1 MIVLIGVANA
11 GQMFSRIET
20 DQKLLKAVLK
30 RLMIVLRSKFFFVI
44 ALATL
49 SNLSFSQID
58 QSKGSFE
65 DKFRQLDEVFPSP
78 NLNRPP
84 TGEPGPSY
92 WQQRADYK
100 IKIKL
105 DELNRS
111 VQGSEVITYKNN
123 SPLKLNYVWLQL
135 DQNIFDKDSINN
147 LTRPWWGGNESID
160 FSTLRRQNFMDNFDG
175 GFQEL
180 SIKINGKEA
189 QVNLVG
195 THVRINLDAPLNS
208 GESIELEI
216 DWAYALVEEN
226 AVRARNGYESF
237 EDGNDIFLLAQW
249 YPRITVFSDYE
260 GWHNKEFIGN
270 GEFTLEFGDFEV
282 DITVPADHIV
292 AATGTLQNQDDV
304 LNSIQKRRMKKAEK
318 SSKPIFIVTPDEA
331 FDNELE
337 KSTEY
342 KTWSFKAENVRDF
355 AWASSR
361 KFIWDAAGYK
371 QNSEE
376 NPLVMAMSFQNSKEN
391 PLVMAMS
398 FYPNEGEPL
407 WSKYSTE
414 AVMHTMEV
422 YSKYSFDYPYPTAQS
437 VNGPVGGMEY
447 PMITFNGPR
456 TELEDDG
463 SRTYSRS
470 EKEFLIGVVIHEIG
484 HIYFPMIVNSDERQW
499 TWMDEGLNTF
509 LQYLAEQEWNI
520 NYRSDRGEPRWITD
534 YMSSSN
540 QVPIMTNSESLL
552 QFGNNSYA
560 KPATAL
566 VVLRETILGRELFDQ
581 AFREYSQRWKFKR
594 PTPYDFFR
602 TMEEASGVDLDWFW
616 RGWFYS
622 TDHVDIALD
631 NIHIASLDTLDPQ
644 IDLAKDRID
653 FQKEPEIL
661 HDNRNEAAGIVTRVK
676 SRPELLDVYDEYDEF
691 TPSDREM
698 RDYEEILD
706 DLYDRNDSD
715 PEWKKKA
722 LVEALAKEEDYY
734 IFEFTNKGGLIM
746 PIPLELTYENGE
758 KELIRIPVEIWRKN
772 PNRTLWLKRS
782 KVKITQAVIDPYW
795 EIGDTEIE
803 NNYYPTRLIPARLKP
818 RASRSNPKN
827 LMQDLLNRNK
837 KITSHN

>member
-1 MIVLIGVANA
+1 MMKI
-11 GQMFSRIET
+11 
-20 DQKLLKAVLK
+20 K
-30 RLMIVLRSKFFFVI
+30 SKFFLFFI
-44 ALATL
+44 FAGFT
-49 SNLSFSQID
+49 NLSFAAID

-78 NLNRPP
+78 NLSRPA
-84 TGEPGPSY
+84 TGEPGPMY

-100 IKIKL
+100 IQIKL
-105 DELNRS
+105 NEDTRS
-111 VQGSEVITYKNN
+111 VEGSETITYTNN
-123 SPLKLNYVWLQL
+123 SPLTLKYIWLQL
-135 DQNIFDKDSINN
+135 DQNIFAKESINN
-147 LTRPWWGGNESID
+147 LTRPWGGGDSSVD
-160 FSTLRRQNFMDNFDG
+160 FSTLRRQNFMDKFEG

-180 SIKINGKEA
+180 SIKINNKSPDT
-189 QVNLVG
+189 NLVG
-195 THVRINLDAPLNS
+195 THVRINLEQPLKP
-208 GESIELEI
+208 GESTSLDIE
-216 DWAYALVEEN
+216 WAYALVEEN
-226 AVRARNGYESF
+226 AVRARNGYETF
-237 EDGNDIFLLAQW
+237 EDGNDIFLMAQW
-249 YPRITVFSDYE
+249 YPRVTVFSDYE

-282 DITVPADHIV
+282 DISVPSDHV
-292 AATGTLQNQDDV
+292 VSATGVLLNENDV
-304 LNSIQKRRMKKAEK
+304 LSPIQKKRMKQARKSEK
-318 SSKPIFIVTPDEA
+318 PMFIITPDEA
-331 FDNELE
+331 YDNELE
-337 KSTEY
+337 KSTDY
-342 KTWSFKAENVRDF
+342 KTWSFRAENVRDF

-371 QNSEE
+371 QD
-376 NPLVMAMSFQNSKEN
+376 SKEN

-398 FYPNEGEPL
+398 FYPKEGEPL

-414 AVMHTMEV
+414 AVMHTMKV

-463 SRTYSRS
+463 TRTYSRS
-470 EKEFLIGVVIHEIG
+470 EKEFLIGVVIHEVG
-484 HIYFPMIVNSDERQW
+484 HIYYPMIVNSDERQW

-509 LQYLAEQEWNI
+509 VQYLAEQEWDI
-520 NYRSDRGEPRWITD
+520 NYRSDRGEPRWMTEF
-534 YMSSSN
+534 MSSSY

-552 QFGNNSYA
+552 QFGNNAYG

-581 AFREYSQRWKFKR
+581 AFREYSVRWKFKR

-622 TDHVDIALD
+622 TDHVDIALN
-631 NIHIASLDTLDPQ
+631 NIHLASLDTLDPQ
-644 IDLAKDRID
+644 VNLAKDRVD
-653 FQKEPEIL
+653 FENEPLIL
-661 HDNRNEAAGIVTRVK
+661 HDQRNEAAKIETRVTE
-676 SRPELLDVYDEYDEF
+676 RPELLDIYNEYDEF

-698 RDYEEILD
+698 RDSKEILE
-706 DLYDRNDSD
+706 DLYDKNDSD

-722 LVEALAKEEDYY
+722 LVEAIEKDEGYY
-734 IFEFTNKGGLIM
+734 IFEFSNKGGLVM
-746 PIPLELTYENGE
+746 PIPLEITYEDGT

-772 PNRTLWLKRS
+772 SKKTKWLKRS
-782 KVKITQAVIDPYW
+782 KLKITQAVIDPYW
-795 EIGDTEIE
+795 EIGDTQIE

-827 LMQDLLNRNK
+827 LMQDLLKRNQVLS
-837 KITSHN
+837 SHN

>member
-1 MIVLIGVANA
+1 MMKI
-11 GQMFSRIET
+11 
-20 DQKLLKAVLK
+20 K
-30 RLMIVLRSKFFFVI
+30 SKFFLFFI
-44 ALATL
+44 FAGFT
-49 SNLSFSQID
+49 NLSFAAID

-78 NLNRPP
+78 NLSRPA
-84 TGEPGPSY
+84 TGEPGPMY

-100 IKIKL
+100 IQIKL
-105 DELNRS
+105 NEDTRS
-111 VQGSEVITYKNN
+111 VKGSETITYTNN
-123 SPLKLNYVWLQL
+123 SPLTLKYIWLQL
-135 DQNIFDKDSINN
+135 DQNIFAKESINN
-147 LTRPWWGGNESID
+147 LTRPWGGGDSSVD
-160 FSTLRRQNFMDNFDG
+160 FSTLRRQNFMDKFEG

-180 SIKINGKEA
+180 SIKINNKSPDT
-189 QVNLVG
+189 NLVG
-195 THVRINLDAPLNS
+195 THVRINLEKPLKP
-208 GESIELEI
+208 GESTSLDIE
-216 DWAYALVEEN
+216 WAYALVEEN
-226 AVRARNGYESF
+226 AVRARNGYETF
-237 EDGNDIFLLAQW
+237 EDGNDIFLMAQW
-249 YPRITVFSDYE
+249 YPRVTVFSDYE

-282 DITVPADHIV
+282 AISVPSDHV
-292 AATGTLQNQDDV
+292 VSATGVLLNENDV
-304 LNSIQKRRMKKAEK
+304 LSPIQKKRMKQARKSEK
-318 SSKPIFIVTPDEA
+318 PMFIITPDEA
-331 FDNELE
+331 YDNELE
-337 KSTEY
+337 KSTDY

-371 QNSEE
+371 QD
-376 NPLVMAMSFQNSKEN
+376 SKEN

-398 FYPNEGEPL
+398 FYPKEGEPL

-414 AVMHTMEV
+414 AVMHTMKV

-463 SRTYSRS
+463 TRTYSRS
-470 EKEFLIGVVIHEIG
+470 EKEFLIGVVIHEVG
-484 HIYFPMIVNSDERQW
+484 HIYYPMIVNSDERQW

-509 LQYLAEQEWNI
+509 VQYLAEQEWDI
-520 NYRSDRGEPRWITD
+520 NYRSDRGEPRWMTEF
-534 YMSSSN
+534 MSSSY

-552 QFGNNSYA
+552 QFGNNAYG

-581 AFREYSQRWKFKR
+581 AFREYSVRWKFKR

-622 TDHVDIALD
+622 TDHVDIALN
-631 NIHIASLDTLDPQ
+631 NIHLASLDTLDPQ
-644 IDLAKDRID
+644 INLAKDRVD
-653 FQKEPEIL
+653 FENEPLIL
-661 HDNRNEAAGIVTRVK
+661 HDQRNEAAKIETRVTE
-676 SRPELLDVYDEYDEF
+676 RPELLDIYNEYDEF

-698 RDYEEILD
+698 GDSKEILE
-706 DLYDRNDSD
+706 DLYDKNDSD

-722 LVEALAKEEDYY
+722 LVEAIEKDEGYY
-734 IFEFTNKGGLIM
+734 IFEFSNKGGLVM
-746 PIPLELTYENGE
+746 PIPLEITYEDGT

-772 PNRTLWLKRS
+772 SKKTKWLKRS
-782 KVKITQAVIDPYW
+782 KLKITQAVIDPYW
-795 EIGDTEIE
+795 EIGDTQIE

-827 LMQDLLNRNK
+827 LMQDLLKRNQVLS
-837 KITSHN
+837 SHN

>member
-1 MIVLIGVANA
+1 MMKI
-11 GQMFSRIET
+11 
-20 DQKLLKAVLK
+20 
-30 RLMIVLRSKFFFVI
+30 RSKFFLFLI
-44 ALATL
+44 FAGFI
-49 SNLSFSQID
+49 NLSFAAID

-78 NLNRPP
+78 NLSRPA
-84 TGEPGPSY
+84 TGEPGPMY

-100 IKIKL
+100 IQIKL
-105 DELNRS
+105 NEDTRS
-111 VQGSEVITYKNN
+111 VEGSETITYTNN
-123 SPLKLNYVWLQL
+123 SPLTLKYIWLQL
-135 DQNIFDKDSINN
+135 DQNIFAKESINN
-147 LTRPWWGGNESID
+147 LTRPWGGGDSSVD
-160 FSTLRRQNFMDNFDG
+160 FSTLRRQNFMDKFEG

-180 SIKINGKEA
+180 SIKINNKSA
-189 QVNLVG
+189 DTNLVG
-195 THVRINLDAPLNS
+195 THVRINLDQPLKP
-208 GESIELEI
+208 GESTSLDIE
-216 DWAYALVEEN
+216 WAYALVEEN
-226 AVRARNGYESF
+226 AVRARNGYETF
-237 EDGNDIFLLAQW
+237 EDGNDIFLMAQW
-249 YPRITVFSDYE
+249 YPRVTVFSDYE

-282 DITVPADHIV
+282 DISVPSDHV
-292 AATGTLQNQDDV
+292 VSATGVLLNENDV
-304 LNSIQKRRMKKAEK
+304 LNPIQKKRMKQARKSEK
-318 SSKPIFIVTPDEA
+318 PMFIITPDEA
-331 FDNELE
+331 YDNELE
-337 KSTEY
+337 KSTDY

-371 QNSEE
+371 QD
-376 NPLVMAMSFQNSKEN
+376 SKEN

-398 FYPNEGEPL
+398 FYPKEGEPL

-414 AVMHTMEV
+414 AVMHTMKV

-463 SRTYSRS
+463 TRTYSRS
-470 EKEFLIGVVIHEIG
+470 EKEFLIGVVIHEVG
-484 HIYFPMIVNSDERQW
+484 HIYYPMIVNSDERQW

-509 LQYLAEQEWNI
+509 VQYLAEQEWDI
-520 NYRSDRGEPRWITD
+520 NYRSDRGEPRWMTEF
-534 YMSSSN
+534 MSSSY

-552 QFGNNSYA
+552 QFGNNAYG

-581 AFREYSQRWKFKR
+581 AFREYSVRWKFKR

-622 TDHVDIALD
+622 TDHVDIALN
-631 NIHIASLDTLDPQ
+631 NIHLASLDTLDPQ
-644 IDLAKDRID
+644 VNLAKDRVD
-653 FQKEPEIL
+653 FENEPLIL
-661 HDNRNEAAGIVTRVK
+661 HDQRNEAAKIETRVTE
-676 SRPELLDVYDEYDEF
+676 RPELLDIYNEYDEF

-698 RDYEEILD
+698 RDSKEVLD
-706 DLYDRNDSD
+706 DLYDKNDSD

-722 LVEALAKEEDYY
+722 LVEAIEKDEDYY
-734 IFEFTNKGGLIM
+734 IFEFSNKGGLVM
-746 PIPLELTYENGE
+746 PIPLEITYEDGA
-758 KELIRIPVEIWRKN
+758 KELIRIPVEVWRKN
-772 PNRTLWLKRS
+772 SNKTKWLKRS
-782 KVKITQAVIDPYW
+782 KLKITQAVIDPYW
-795 EIGDTEIE
+795 EIGDTQIE

-827 LMQDLLNRNK
+827 LMQDLLKRNQV
-837 KITSHN
+837 ISSHN

>member
-1 MIVLIGVANA
+1 MMKI
-11 GQMFSRIET
+11 
-20 DQKLLKAVLK
+20 K
-30 RLMIVLRSKFFFVI
+30 SKFFLFFI
-44 ALATL
+44 FAGFT
-49 SNLSFSQID
+49 NLSFAAID

-78 NLNRPP
+78 NLSRPA
-84 TGEPGPSY
+84 TGEPGPMY

-100 IKIKL
+100 IQIKL
-105 DELNRS
+105 NEDTRS
-111 VQGSEVITYKNN
+111 VEGSETITYTNN
-123 SPLKLNYVWLQL
+123 SPLTLKYIWLQL
-135 DQNIFDKDSINN
+135 DQNIFAKESINN
-147 LTRPWWGGNESID
+147 LTRPWGGGDSSVD
-160 FSTLRRQNFMDNFDG
+160 FSTLRRQNFMDKFEG

-180 SIKINGKEA
+180 SIKINNKSPDT
-189 QVNLVG
+189 NLVG
-195 THVRINLDAPLNS
+195 THVRINLEKPLKP
-208 GESIELEI
+208 GESTSLDIE
-216 DWAYALVEEN
+216 WAYALVEEN
-226 AVRARNGYESF
+226 AVRARNGYETF
-237 EDGNDIFLLAQW
+237 EDGNDIFLMAQW
-249 YPRITVFSDYE
+249 YPRVTVFSDYE

-282 DITVPADHIV
+282 DISVPSDHV
-292 AATGTLQNQDDV
+292 VSATGVLLNEKDV
-304 LNSIQKRRMKKAEK
+304 LSPIQKKRMKQARKSEK
-318 SSKPIFIVTPDEA
+318 PMFIITPDEA
-331 FDNELE
+331 YDNELE
-337 KSTEY
+337 KSTDY

-371 QNSEE
+371 QD
-376 NPLVMAMSFQNSKEN
+376 SKEN

-398 FYPNEGEPL
+398 FYPKEGEPL

-414 AVMHTMEV
+414 AVMHTMKV

-463 SRTYSRS
+463 TRTYSRS
-470 EKEFLIGVVIHEIG
+470 EKEFLIGVVIHEVG
-484 HIYFPMIVNSDERQW
+484 HIYYPMIVNSDERQW

-509 LQYLAEQEWNI
+509 VQYLAEQEWDI
-520 NYRSDRGEPRWITD
+520 NYRSDRGEPRWMTEF
-534 YMSSSN
+534 MSSSY

-552 QFGNNSYA
+552 QFGNNAYG

-581 AFREYSQRWKFKR
+581 AFREYSVRWKFKR

-622 TDHVDIALD
+622 TDHVDIALN
-631 NIHIASLDTLDPQ
+631 NIHLASLDTLDPQ
-644 IDLAKDRID
+644 INLAKDRVD
-653 FQKEPEIL
+653 FENEPLIL
-661 HDNRNEAAGIVTRVK
+661 HDQRNEAAKIETRVTE
-676 SRPELLDVYDEYDEF
+676 RPELLDIYNEYDEF

-698 RDYEEILD
+698 RDSKEILE
-706 DLYDRNDSD
+706 DLYDKNDSD

-722 LVEALAKEEDYY
+722 LVEAIEKDEGYY
-734 IFEFTNKGGLIM
+734 IFEFSNKGGLVM
-746 PIPLELTYENGE
+746 PIPLEITYEDGT

-772 PNRTLWLKRS
+772 SKKTKWLKRS
-782 KVKITQAVIDPYW
+782 KLKITQAVIDPYW
-795 EIGDTEIE
+795 EIGDTQIE

-827 LMQDLLNRNK
+827 LMQDLLKRNQVLS
-837 KITSHN
+837 SHN

>member
-1 MIVLIGVANA
+1 MK
-11 GQMFSRIET
+11 T
-20 DQKLLKAVLK
+20 K
-30 RLMIVLRSKFFFVI
+30 SKFFLFFI
-44 ALATL
+44 FAGFT
-49 SNLSFSQID
+49 NLSFAAID

-65 DKFRQLDEVFPSP
+65 DKFRQLDEVFPTP
-78 NLNRPP
+78 NLSRPS
-84 TGEPGPSY
+84 TGEPGPMY

-100 IKIKL
+100 IQIKL
-105 DELNRS
+105 NEDTRS
-111 VQGSEVITYKNN
+111 VEGSETITYTNN
-123 SPLKLNYVWLQL
+123 SPLTLKYIWLQL
-135 DQNIFDKDSINN
+135 DQNIFAKESINN
-147 LTRPWWGGNESID
+147 LTRPWGGGDSSVD
-160 FSTLRRQNFMDNFDG
+160 FSTLRRQNFMDKFEG

-180 SIKINGKEA
+180 SIKINNKSPDT
-189 QVNLVG
+189 NLVG
-195 THVRINLDAPLNS
+195 THVRINLEQPLKP
-208 GESIELEI
+208 GESTSLDIE
-216 DWAYALVEEN
+216 WAYALVEEN
-226 AVRARNGYESF
+226 AVRARNGYETF
-237 EDGNDIFLLAQW
+237 EDGNDIFLMAQW
-249 YPRITVFSDYE
+249 YPRVTVFSDYE

-282 DITVPADHIV
+282 DISVPSDHV
-292 AATGTLQNQDDV
+292 VSATGILLNENDV
-304 LNSIQKRRMKKAEK
+304 LSPVQKKRMKQARKSEK
-318 SSKPIFIVTPDEA
+318 PMFIITPDEA
-331 FDNELE
+331 YDNELE
-337 KSTEY
+337 KSTDY

-371 QNSEE
+371 QD
-376 NPLVMAMSFQNSKEN
+376 SKEN

-398 FYPNEGEPL
+398 FYPKEGEPL

-414 AVMHTMEV
+414 AVMHTMKV

-463 SRTYSRS
+463 TRTYSRG
-470 EKEFLIGVVIHEIG
+470 EKEFLIGVVIHEVG
-484 HIYFPMIVNSDERQW
+484 HIYYPMIVNSDERQW

-509 LQYLAEQEWNI
+509 VQYLAEQEWDI
-520 NYRSDRGEPRWITD
+520 NYRSDRGEPRWMTEF
-534 YMSSSN
+534 MSSSY

-552 QFGNNSYA
+552 QFGNNAYG

-581 AFREYSQRWKFKR
+581 AFREYSVRWKFKR

-622 TDHVDIALD
+622 TDHVDIALN
-631 NIHIASLDTLDPQ
+631 NIHLASLDTLDPQ
-644 IDLAKDRID
+644 VNLAKDRVD
-653 FQKEPEIL
+653 FENEPLIL
-661 HDNRNEAAGIVTRVK
+661 HDQRNEAAKIETRVTE
-676 SRPELLDVYDEYDEF
+676 RPELLDIYNEYDEF

-698 RDYEEILD
+698 RDSKEILE
-706 DLYDRNDSD
+706 DLYDKNDSD

-722 LVEALAKEEDYY
+722 LVEAIEKDEGYY
-734 IFEFTNKGGLIM
+734 IFEFSNKGGLVM
-746 PIPLELTYENGE
+746 PIPLEITYEDGT
-758 KELIRIPVEIWRKN
+758 KELIRIPVEVWRKN
-772 PNRTLWLKRS
+772 SKKTKWLKRS
-782 KVKITQAVIDPYW
+782 KLKITQAVIDPYW

-827 LMQDLLNRNK
+827 LMQDLLKRNQVLS
-837 KITSHN
+837 SHN

>member
-1 MIVLIGVANA
+1 MMKI
-11 GQMFSRIET
+11 
-20 DQKLLKAVLK
+20 K
-30 RLMIVLRSKFFFVI
+30 SKFFLFFI
-44 ALATL
+44 FAGFT
-49 SNLSFSQID
+49 NLSFAAID

-78 NLNRPP
+78 NLSRPA
-84 TGEPGPSY
+84 TGEPGPMY

-100 IKIKL
+100 IQIKL
-105 DELNRS
+105 NEDTRS
-111 VQGSEVITYKNN
+111 VKGSETITYTNN
-123 SPLKLNYVWLQL
+123 SPLTLKYIWLQL
-135 DQNIFDKDSINN
+135 DQNIFAKESINN
-147 LTRPWWGGNESID
+147 LTRPWGGGDSSVD
-160 FSTLRRQNFMDNFDG
+160 FSTLRRQNFMDKFEG

-180 SIKINGKEA
+180 SIKINNKSPDT
-189 QVNLVG
+189 NLVG
-195 THVRINLDAPLNS
+195 THVRINLEQPLKP
-208 GESIELEI
+208 GESTSLDIE
-216 DWAYALVEEN
+216 WAYALVEEN
-226 AVRARNGYESF
+226 AVRARNGYETF
-237 EDGNDIFLLAQW
+237 EDGNDIFLMAQW
-249 YPRITVFSDYE
+249 YPRVTVFSDYE

-282 DITVPADHIV
+282 DISVPSDHV
-292 AATGTLQNQDDV
+292 VSATGVLLNENDV
-304 LNSIQKRRMKKAEK
+304 LSPIQKKRMKQARKSEK
-318 SSKPIFIVTPDEA
+318 PMFIITPDEA
-331 FDNELE
+331 YDNELE
-337 KSTEY
+337 KSTDY

-371 QNSEE
+371 QD
-376 NPLVMAMSFQNSKEN
+376 SKEN

-398 FYPNEGEPL
+398 FYPKEGEPL

-414 AVMHTMEV
+414 AVMHTMKV

-463 SRTYSRS
+463 TRTYSRS
-470 EKEFLIGVVIHEIG
+470 EKEFLIGVVIHEVG
-484 HIYFPMIVNSDERQW
+484 HIYYPMIVNSDERQW

-509 LQYLAEQEWNI
+509 VQYLAEQEWDI
-520 NYRSDRGEPRWITD
+520 NYRSDRGEPRWMTEF
-534 YMSSSN
+534 MSSSY

-552 QFGNNSYA
+552 QFGNNAYG

-581 AFREYSQRWKFKR
+581 AFREYSVRWKFKR

-622 TDHVDIALD
+622 TDHVDIALN
-631 NIHIASLDTLDPQ
+631 NIHLASLDTLDPQ
-644 IDLAKDRID
+644 VNLAKDRVD
-653 FQKEPEIL
+653 FENEPLIL
-661 HDNRNEAAGIVTRVK
+661 HDQRNEAAKIETRVTE
-676 SRPELLDVYDEYDEF
+676 RPELLDIYNEYDEF

-698 RDYEEILD
+698 GDSKEILE
-706 DLYDRNDSD
+706 DLYDKNDSD

-722 LVEALAKEEDYY
+722 LVEAIEKDEGYY
-734 IFEFTNKGGLIM
+734 IFEFSNKGGLVM
-746 PIPLELTYENGE
+746 PIPLEITYEDGT

-772 PNRTLWLKRS
+772 SKKTKWLKRS
-782 KVKITQAVIDPYW
+782 KLKITQAVIDPYW
-795 EIGDTEIE
+795 EIGDTQIE

-827 LMQDLLNRNK
+827 LMQDLLKRNQVLS
-837 KITSHN
+837 SHN

>member
-1 MIVLIGVANA
+1 M
-11 GQMFSRIET
+11 MKT
-20 DQKLLKAVLK
+20 K
-30 RLMIVLRSKFFFVI
+30 SKFFLFFI
-44 ALATL
+44 FAGFT
-49 SNLSFSQID
+49 NLSFAAID

-78 NLNRPP
+78 NLSRPS
-84 TGEPGPSY
+84 TGEPGPMY

-100 IKIKL
+100 IQIKL
-105 DELNRS
+105 NEDTRS
-111 VQGSEVITYKNN
+111 VEGSETITYTNN
-123 SPLKLNYVWLQL
+123 SPLTLKYIWLQL
-135 DQNIFDKDSINN
+135 DQNIFAKESINN
-147 LTRPWWGGNESID
+147 LTRPWGGGDSSVD
-160 FSTLRRQNFMDNFDG
+160 FSTLRRQNFMDKFEG

-180 SIKINGKEA
+180 SIKINNKSPDT
-189 QVNLVG
+189 NLVG
-195 THVRINLDAPLNS
+195 THVRINLEQPLKP
-208 GESIELEI
+208 GESTSLDIE
-216 DWAYALVEEN
+216 WAYALVEEN
-226 AVRARNGYESF
+226 AVRARNGYETF
-237 EDGNDIFLLAQW
+237 EDGNDIFLMAQW
-249 YPRITVFSDYE
+249 YPRVTVFSDYE

-282 DITVPADHIV
+282 DISVPSDHV
-292 AATGTLQNQDDV
+292 VSATGVLLNENDV
-304 LNSIQKRRMKKAEK
+304 LSPVQKKRMKQARKSEK
-318 SSKPIFIVTPDEA
+318 PMFIITPDEA
-331 FDNELE
+331 YDNELE
-337 KSTEY
+337 KSTDY

-371 QNSEE
+371 QD
-376 NPLVMAMSFQNSKEN
+376 SKEN

-398 FYPNEGEPL
+398 FYPKEGEPL

-414 AVMHTMEV
+414 AVMHTMKV

-463 SRTYSRS
+463 TRTYSRS
-470 EKEFLIGVVIHEIG
+470 EKEFLIGVVIHEVG
-484 HIYFPMIVNSDERQW
+484 HIYYPMIVNSDERQW

-509 LQYLAEQEWNI
+509 VQYLAEQEWDI
-520 NYRSDRGEPRWITD
+520 NYRSDRGEPRWMTEF
-534 YMSSSN
+534 MSSSY

-552 QFGNNSYA
+552 QFGNNAYG

-581 AFREYSQRWKFKR
+581 AFREYSVRWKFKR

-622 TDHVDIALD
+622 TDHVDIALN
-631 NIHIASLDTLDPQ
+631 NIHLASLDTLDPQ
-644 IDLAKDRID
+644 INLAKDRVD
-653 FQKEPEIL
+653 FENEPLIL
-661 HDNRNEAAGIVTRVK
+661 HDQRNEAAKIETRVTE
-676 SRPELLDVYDEYDEF
+676 RPELLDIYNEYDEF

-698 RDYEEILD
+698 RDSKEILE
-706 DLYDRNDSD
+706 DLYDKNDSD

-722 LVEALAKEEDYY
+722 LVDAIEKDEGYY
-734 IFEFTNKGGLIM
+734 IFEFSNKGGLVM
-746 PIPLELTYENGE
+746 PIPLEITYEDGT

-772 PNRTLWLKRS
+772 SKKTKWLKRS
-782 KVKITQAVIDPYW
+782 KLKITQAVIDPYW
-795 EIGDTEIE
+795 EIGDTQIE

-827 LMQDLLNRNK
+827 LMQDLLKRNQVLS
-837 KITSHN
+837 SHN

>member
-1 MIVLIGVANA
+1 MMKI
-11 GQMFSRIET
+11 
-20 DQKLLKAVLK
+20 K
-30 RLMIVLRSKFFFVI
+30 SKFFLFFI
-44 ALATL
+44 FAGFT
-49 SNLSFSQID
+49 NLSFAAID

-78 NLNRPP
+78 NLSRPA
-84 TGEPGPSY
+84 TGEPGPMY

-100 IKIKL
+100 IQIKL
-105 DELNRS
+105 NEDTRS
-111 VQGSEVITYKNN
+111 VKGSETITYTNN
-123 SPLKLNYVWLQL
+123 SPLTLKYIWLQL
-135 DQNIFDKDSINN
+135 DQNIFAKESINN
-147 LTRPWWGGNESID
+147 LTRPWGGGDSSVD
-160 FSTLRRQNFMDNFDG
+160 FSTLRRQNFMDKFEG

-180 SIKINGKEA
+180 SIKINNKSPNT
-189 QVNLVG
+189 NLVG
-195 THVRINLDAPLNS
+195 THVRINLEKPLKP
-208 GESIELEI
+208 GESTSLDIE
-216 DWAYALVEEN
+216 WAYALVEEN
-226 AVRARNGYESF
+226 AVRARNGYETF
-237 EDGNDIFLLAQW
+237 EDGNDIFLMAQW
-249 YPRITVFSDYE
+249 YPRVTVFSDYE

-282 DITVPADHIV
+282 DISVPSDHV
-292 AATGTLQNQDDV
+292 VSATGVLLNENDV
-304 LNSIQKRRMKKAEK
+304 LSPIQKKRMKQARKSEK
-318 SSKPIFIVTPDEA
+318 PMFIITPDEA
-331 FDNELE
+331 YDNELE
-337 KSTEY
+337 KSTDY

-371 QNSEE
+371 QD
-376 NPLVMAMSFQNSKEN
+376 SKEN

-398 FYPNEGEPL
+398 FYPKEGEPL

-414 AVMHTMEV
+414 AVMHTMKV

-463 SRTYSRS
+463 TRTYSRS
-470 EKEFLIGVVIHEIG
+470 EKEFLIGVVIHEVG
-484 HIYFPMIVNSDERQW
+484 HIYYPMIVNSDERQW

-509 LQYLAEQEWNI
+509 VQYLAEQEWDI
-520 NYRSDRGEPRWITD
+520 NYRSDRGEPRWMTEF
-534 YMSSSN
+534 MSSSY

-552 QFGNNSYA
+552 QFGNNAYG

-581 AFREYSQRWKFKR
+581 AFREYSVRWKFKR

-622 TDHVDIALD
+622 TDHVDIALN
-631 NIHIASLDTLDPQ
+631 NIHLASLDTLDPQ
-644 IDLAKDRID
+644 VNLAKDRVD
-653 FQKEPEIL
+653 FENEPLIL
-661 HDNRNEAAGIVTRVK
+661 HDQRNEAAKIETRVTE
-676 SRPELLDVYDEYDEF
+676 RPELLDIYNEYDEF

-698 RDYEEILD
+698 RDSKEILE
-706 DLYDRNDSD
+706 DLYDKNDSD

-722 LVEALAKEEDYY
+722 LVEAIEKDEGYY
-734 IFEFTNKGGLIM
+734 IFEFSNKGGLVM
-746 PIPLELTYENGE
+746 PIPLEITYEDGT

-772 PNRTLWLKRS
+772 SKKTKWLKRS
-782 KVKITQAVIDPYW
+782 KLKITQAVIDPYW
-795 EIGDTEIE
+795 EIGDTQIE

-827 LMQDLLNRNK
+827 LMQDLLKRNQVLS
-837 KITSHN
+837 SHN

>member
-1 MIVLIGVANA
+1 MMKI
-11 GQMFSRIET
+11 
-20 DQKLLKAVLK
+20 K
-30 RLMIVLRSKFFFVI
+30 SKFFLFFI
-44 ALATL
+44 FAGFT
-49 SNLSFSQID
+49 NLSFAAID

-78 NLNRPP
+78 NLSRPA
-84 TGEPGPSY
+84 TGEPGPMY

-100 IKIKL
+100 IQIKL
-105 DELNRS
+105 NEDTRS
-111 VQGSEVITYKNN
+111 VKGSETITYTNN
-123 SPLKLNYVWLQL
+123 SPLTLKYIWLQL
-135 DQNIFDKDSINN
+135 DQNIFAKESINN
-147 LTRPWWGGNESID
+147 LTRPWGGGDSSVD
-160 FSTLRRQNFMDNFDG
+160 FSTLRRQNFMDKFEG

-180 SIKINGKEA
+180 SIKINNKSPDT
-189 QVNLVG
+189 NLVG
-195 THVRINLDAPLNS
+195 THVRINLEQPLKP
-208 GESIELEI
+208 GESTSLDIE
-216 DWAYALVEEN
+216 WAYALVEEN
-226 AVRARNGYESF
+226 AVRARNGYETF
-237 EDGNDIFLLAQW
+237 EDGNDIFLMAQW
-249 YPRITVFSDYE
+249 YPRVTVFSDYE

-282 DITVPADHIV
+282 DISVPSDHV
-292 AATGTLQNQDDV
+292 VSATGVLLNENDV
-304 LNSIQKRRMKKAEK
+304 LSPVQKKRMKQARKSEK
-318 SSKPIFIVTPDEA
+318 PMFIITPDEA
-331 FDNELE
+331 YDNELE
-337 KSTEY
+337 KSTDY

-371 QNSEE
+371 QD
-376 NPLVMAMSFQNSKEN
+376 SKEN

-398 FYPNEGEPL
+398 FYPKEGEPL

-414 AVMHTMEV
+414 AVMHTMKV

-463 SRTYSRS
+463 TRTYSRS
-470 EKEFLIGVVIHEIG
+470 EKEFLIGVVIHEVG
-484 HIYFPMIVNSDERQW
+484 HIYYPMIVNSDERQW

-509 LQYLAEQEWNI
+509 VQYLAEQEWDI
-520 NYRSDRGEPRWITD
+520 NYRSDRGEPRWMTEF
-534 YMSSSN
+534 MSSSY

-552 QFGNNSYA
+552 QFGNNAYG

-581 AFREYSQRWKFKR
+581 AFREYSVRWKFKR

-622 TDHVDIALD
+622 TDHVDIALN
-631 NIHIASLDTLDPQ
+631 NIHLASLDTLDPQ
-644 IDLAKDRID
+644 VNLAKDRVD
-653 FQKEPEIL
+653 FENEPLIL
-661 HDNRNEAAGIVTRVK
+661 HDQRNEAAKIETRVTE
-676 SRPELLDVYDEYDEF
+676 RPELLDIYNEYDEF

-698 RDYEEILD
+698 RDSKEILE
-706 DLYDRNDSD
+706 DLYDKNDSD

-722 LVEALAKEEDYY
+722 LVEAIEKDEGYY
-734 IFEFTNKGGLIM
+734 IFEFSNKGGLVM
-746 PIPLELTYENGE
+746 PIPLEITYEDGT

-772 PNRTLWLKRS
+772 SKKTKWLKRS
-782 KVKITQAVIDPYW
+782 KLKITQAVIDPYW
-795 EIGDTEIE
+795 EIGDTQIE

-827 LMQDLLNRNK
+827 LMQDLLKRNQVLS
-837 KITSHN
+837 SHN

>member
-1 MIVLIGVANA
+1 MKIKN
-11 GQMFSRIET
+11 
-20 DQKLLKAVLK
+20 
-30 RLMIVLRSKFFFVI
+30 KFFLFFI
-44 ALATL
+44 FAGFT
-49 SNLSFSQID
+49 NLSFAAID

-78 NLNRPP
+78 NLSRPA
-84 TGEPGPSY
+84 TGEPGPMY

-100 IKIKL
+100 IQIKL
-105 DELNRS
+105 NEDTRS
-111 VQGSEVITYKNN
+111 VEGSETITYTNN
-123 SPLKLNYVWLQL
+123 SPLTLKYIWLQL
-135 DQNIFDKDSINN
+135 DQNIFAKESINN
-147 LTRPWWGGNESID
+147 LTRPWGGGDSSVD
-160 FSTLRRQNFMDNFDG
+160 FSTLRRQNFMDKFEG

-180 SIKINGKEA
+180 SIKINNKSA
-189 QVNLVG
+189 DTNLVG
-195 THVRINLDAPLNS
+195 THVRINLDQPLKP
-208 GESIELEI
+208 GESTSLDIE
-216 DWAYALVEEN
+216 WAYALVEEN
-226 AVRARNGYESF
+226 AVRARNGYETF
-237 EDGNDIFLLAQW
+237 EDGNDIFLMAQW
-249 YPRITVFSDYE
+249 YPRVTVFSDYE

-282 DITVPADHIV
+282 DISVPSDHV
-292 AATGTLQNQDDV
+292 VSATGVLLNENDV
-304 LNSIQKRRMKKAEK
+304 LNPIQKKRMKQARKSEK
-318 SSKPIFIVTPDEA
+318 PMFIITPDEA
-331 FDNELE
+331 YDNELE
-337 KSTEY
+337 KSTDY

-371 QNSEE
+371 QD
-376 NPLVMAMSFQNSKEN
+376 SKEN

-398 FYPNEGEPL
+398 FYPKEGEPL

-414 AVMHTMEV
+414 AVMHTMKV

-463 SRTYSRS
+463 TRTYSRS
-470 EKEFLIGVVIHEIG
+470 EKEFLIGVVIHEVG
-484 HIYFPMIVNSDERQW
+484 HIYYPMIVNSDERQW

-509 LQYLAEQEWNI
+509 VQYLAEQEWDI
-520 NYRSDRGEPRWITD
+520 NYRSDRGEPRWMTEF
-534 YMSSSN
+534 MSSSY

-552 QFGNNSYA
+552 QFGNNAYG

-581 AFREYSQRWKFKR
+581 AFREYSVRWKFKR

-622 TDHVDIALD
+622 TDHVDIALN
-631 NIHIASLDTLDPQ
+631 NIHLASLDTLDPQ
-644 IDLAKDRID
+644 VNLAKDRVD
-653 FQKEPEIL
+653 FENEPLIL
-661 HDNRNEAAGIVTRVK
+661 HDQRNEAAKIETRVTE
-676 SRPELLDVYDEYDEF
+676 RPELLDIYNEYDEF

-698 RDYEEILD
+698 RDSKEVLD
-706 DLYDRNDSD
+706 DLYDKNDSD

-722 LVEALAKEEDYY
+722 LVEAIEKDEDYY
-734 IFEFTNKGGLIM
+734 IFEFSNKGGLVM
-746 PIPLELTYENGE
+746 PIPLEITYEDGT
-758 KELIRIPVEIWRKN
+758 KELIRIPVEVWRKN
-772 PNRTLWLKRS
+772 SNKTKWLKRS
-782 KVKITQAVIDPYW
+782 KLKITQAVIDPYW
-795 EIGDTEIE
+795 EIGDTQIE

-827 LMQDLLNRNK
+827 LMQDLLKRNQV
-837 KITSHN
+837 ISSHN

>member
-1 MIVLIGVANA
+1 M
-11 GQMFSRIET
+11 MKT
-20 DQKLLKAVLK
+20 K
-30 RLMIVLRSKFFFVI
+30 SKFFLFFI
-44 ALATL
+44 FAGFT
-49 SNLSFSQID
+49 NLSFAAID

-65 DKFRQLDEVFPSP
+65 DKFRQLDEVFPTP
-78 NLNRPP
+78 NLSRPS
-84 TGEPGPSY
+84 TGEPGPMY

-100 IKIKL
+100 IQIKL
-105 DELNRS
+105 NEDTRS
-111 VQGSEVITYKNN
+111 VEGSETITYTNN
-123 SPLKLNYVWLQL
+123 SPLTLKYIWLQL
-135 DQNIFDKDSINN
+135 DQNIFAKESINN
-147 LTRPWWGGNESID
+147 LTRPWGGGDSSVD
-160 FSTLRRQNFMDNFDG
+160 FSTLRRQNFMDKFEG

-180 SIKINGKEA
+180 SIKINNKSPDT
-189 QVNLVG
+189 NLVG
-195 THVRINLDAPLNS
+195 THVRINLEQPLKP
-208 GESIELEI
+208 GESTSLDIE
-216 DWAYALVEEN
+216 WAYALVEEN
-226 AVRARNGYESF
+226 AVRARNGYETF
-237 EDGNDIFLLAQW
+237 EDGNDIFLMAQW
-249 YPRITVFSDYE
+249 YPRVTVFSDYE

-282 DITVPADHIV
+282 DISVPSDHV
-292 AATGTLQNQDDV
+292 VSATGVLLNENDV
-304 LNSIQKRRMKKAEK
+304 LSPIQKKRMRQARKSEK
-318 SSKPIFIVTPDEA
+318 PMFIITPDEA
-331 FDNELE
+331 YDNELE
-337 KSTEY
+337 KSTDY

-371 QNSEE
+371 QD
-376 NPLVMAMSFQNSKEN
+376 SKEN

-398 FYPNEGEPL
+398 FYPKEGEPL

-414 AVMHTMEV
+414 AVMHTMKV

-463 SRTYSRS
+463 TRTYSRS
-470 EKEFLIGVVIHEIG
+470 EKEFLIGVVIHEVG
-484 HIYFPMIVNSDERQW
+484 HIYYPMIVNSDERQW

-509 LQYLAEQEWNI
+509 VQYLAEQEWDI
-520 NYRSDRGEPRWITD
+520 NYRSDRGEPRWMTEF
-534 YMSSSN
+534 MSSSY

-552 QFGNNSYA
+552 QFGNNAYG

-581 AFREYSQRWKFKR
+581 AFREYSVRWKFKR

-622 TDHVDIALD
+622 TDHVDIALN
-631 NIHIASLDTLDPQ
+631 NIHLASLDTLDPQ
-644 IDLAKDRID
+644 VNLAKDRVD
-653 FQKEPEIL
+653 FENEPLIL
-661 HDNRNEAAGIVTRVK
+661 HDQRNEAAKIETRVTE
-676 SRPELLDVYDEYDEF
+676 RPELLDIYNEYDEF

-698 RDYEEILD
+698 RDSKEILE
-706 DLYDRNDSD
+706 DLYDKNDSD

-722 LVEALAKEEDYY
+722 LVEAIEKDEGYY
-734 IFEFTNKGGLIM
+734 IFEFSNKGGLVM
-746 PIPLELTYENGE
+746 PIPLEITYEDGT

-772 PNRTLWLKRS
+772 SKKTKWLKRS
-782 KVKITQAVIDPYW
+782 KLKITQAVIDPYW
-795 EIGDTEIE
+795 EIGDTQIE

-827 LMQDLLNRNK
+827 LMQDLLKRNQVLS
-837 KITSHN
+837 SHN

>member
-1 MIVLIGVANA
+1 MMKI
-11 GQMFSRIET
+11 
-20 DQKLLKAVLK
+20 
-30 RLMIVLRSKFFFVI
+30 RSKFFLFLVF
-44 ALATL
+44 AGFT
-49 SNLSFSQID
+49 NLSFAAID

-78 NLNRPP
+78 NLSRPA
-84 TGEPGPSY
+84 TGEPGPMY

-100 IKIKL
+100 IQIKL
-105 DELNRS
+105 NEDTRS
-111 VQGSEVITYKNN
+111 VEGSETITYTNN
-123 SPLKLNYVWLQL
+123 SPLTLKYIWLQL
-135 DQNIFDKDSINN
+135 DQNIFAKESINN
-147 LTRPWWGGNESID
+147 LTRPWGGGDSSVD
-160 FSTLRRQNFMDNFDG
+160 FSTLRRQNFMDKFEG

-180 SIKINGKEA
+180 SIKINNKSA
-189 QVNLVG
+189 DTNLVG
-195 THVRINLDAPLNS
+195 THVRINLDQPLKP
-208 GESIELEI
+208 GESTSLDIE
-216 DWAYALVEEN
+216 WAYALVEEN
-226 AVRARNGYESF
+226 AVRARNGYETF
-237 EDGNDIFLLAQW
+237 EDGNDIFLMAQW
-249 YPRITVFSDYE
+249 YPRVTVFSDYE

-282 DITVPADHIV
+282 DISVPSDHV
-292 AATGTLQNQDDV
+292 VSATGVLLNENDV
-304 LNSIQKRRMKKAEK
+304 LNPIQKKRMKQARKSEK
-318 SSKPIFIVTPDEA
+318 PMFIITPDEA
-331 FDNELE
+331 YDNELE
-337 KSTEY
+337 KSTDY

-371 QNSEE
+371 QD
-376 NPLVMAMSFQNSKEN
+376 SKEN

-398 FYPNEGEPL
+398 FYPKEGEPL

-414 AVMHTMEV
+414 AVMHTMKV

-463 SRTYSRS
+463 TRTYSRS
-470 EKEFLIGVVIHEIG
+470 EKEFLIGVVIHEVG
-484 HIYFPMIVNSDERQW
+484 HIYYPMIVNSDERQW

-509 LQYLAEQEWNI
+509 VQYLAEQEWDI
-520 NYRSDRGEPRWITD
+520 NYRSDRGEPRWMTEF
-534 YMSSSN
+534 MSSSY

-552 QFGNNSYA
+552 QFGNNAYG

-581 AFREYSQRWKFKR
+581 AFREYSVRWKFKR

-622 TDHVDIALD
+622 TDHVDIALN
-631 NIHIASLDTLDPQ
+631 NIHLASLDTLDPQ
-644 IDLAKDRID
+644 VNLAKDRVD
-653 FQKEPEIL
+653 FENEPLIL
-661 HDNRNEAAGIVTRVK
+661 HDQRNEAAKIETRVTE
-676 SRPELLDVYDEYDEF
+676 RPELLDIYNEYDEF

-698 RDYEEILD
+698 RDSKEVLD
-706 DLYDRNDSD
+706 DLYDKNDSD

-722 LVEALAKEEDYY
+722 LVEAIEKDEDYY
-734 IFEFTNKGGLIM
+734 IFEFSNKGGLVM
-746 PIPLELTYENGE
+746 PIPLEITYEDGT
-758 KELIRIPVEIWRKN
+758 KELIRIPVEVWRKN
-772 PNRTLWLKRS
+772 SNKTKWLKRS
-782 KVKITQAVIDPYW
+782 KLKITQAVIDPYW
-795 EIGDTEIE
+795 EIGDTQIE

-827 LMQDLLNRNK
+827 LMQDLLKRNQV
-837 KITSHN
+837 ISSHN

>member
-1 MIVLIGVANA
+1 MMKI
-11 GQMFSRIET
+11 
-20 DQKLLKAVLK
+20 
-30 RLMIVLRSKFFFVI
+30 RSKFFLFFI
-44 ALATL
+44 FAGFT
-49 SNLSFSQID
+49 NLSFAAID

-78 NLNRPP
+78 NLSRPA
-84 TGEPGPSY
+84 TGEPGPMY

-100 IKIKL
+100 IQIKL
-105 DELNRS
+105 NEDTRS
-111 VQGSEVITYKNN
+111 VEGSETITYTNN
-123 SPLKLNYVWLQL
+123 SPLTLKYIWLQL
-135 DQNIFDKDSINN
+135 DQNIFAKESINN
-147 LTRPWWGGNESID
+147 LTRPWGGGDSSVD
-160 FSTLRRQNFMDNFDG
+160 FSTLRRQNFMDKFEG

-180 SIKINGKEA
+180 SIKINNKSA
-189 QVNLVG
+189 DTNLVG
-195 THVRINLDAPLNS
+195 THVRINLDQPLKP
-208 GESIELEI
+208 GESTSLDIE
-216 DWAYALVEEN
+216 WAYALVEEN
-226 AVRARNGYESF
+226 AVRARNGYETF
-237 EDGNDIFLLAQW
+237 EDGNDIFLMAQW
-249 YPRITVFSDYE
+249 YPRVTVFSDYE

-282 DITVPADHIV
+282 DISVPSDHV
-292 AATGTLQNQDDV
+292 VSATGVLLNENDV
-304 LNSIQKRRMKKAEK
+304 LNPIQKKRMKQARKSEK
-318 SSKPIFIVTPDEA
+318 PMFIITPDEA
-331 FDNELE
+331 YDNELE
-337 KSTEY
+337 KSTDY

-371 QNSEE
+371 QD
-376 NPLVMAMSFQNSKEN
+376 SKEN

-398 FYPNEGEPL
+398 FYPKEGEPL

-414 AVMHTMEV
+414 AVMHTMKV

-463 SRTYSRS
+463 TRTYSRS
-470 EKEFLIGVVIHEIG
+470 EKEFLIGVVIHEVG
-484 HIYFPMIVNSDERQW
+484 HIYYPMIVNSDERQW

-509 LQYLAEQEWNI
+509 VQYLAEQEWDI
-520 NYRSDRGEPRWITD
+520 NYRSDRGEPRWMTEF
-534 YMSSSN
+534 MSSSY

-552 QFGNNSYA
+552 QFGNNAYG

-581 AFREYSQRWKFKR
+581 AFREYSVRWKFKR

-622 TDHVDIALD
+622 TDHVDIALN
-631 NIHIASLDTLDPQ
+631 NIHLASLDTLDPQ
-644 IDLAKDRID
+644 VNLAKDRVD
-653 FQKEPEIL
+653 FENEPLIL
-661 HDNRNEAAGIVTRVK
+661 HDQRNEAAKIETRVTE
-676 SRPELLDVYDEYDEF
+676 RPELLDIYNEYDEF

-698 RDYEEILD
+698 RDSKEVLD
-706 DLYDRNDSD
+706 DLYDKNDSD

-722 LVEALAKEEDYY
+722 LVEAIEKDEDYY
-734 IFEFTNKGGLIM
+734 IFEFSNKGGLVM
-746 PIPLELTYENGE
+746 PIPLEITYEDGA
-758 KELIRIPVEIWRKN
+758 KELIRIPVEVWRKN
-772 PNRTLWLKRS
+772 SNKTKWLKRS
-782 KVKITQAVIDPYW
+782 KLKITQAVIDPYW
-795 EIGDTEIE
+795 EIGDTQIE

-827 LMQDLLNRNK
+827 LMQDLLKRNQV
-837 KITSHN
+837 ISSHN

>member
-1 MIVLIGVANA
+1 MMKI
-11 GQMFSRIET
+11 
-20 DQKLLKAVLK
+20 K
-30 RLMIVLRSKFFFVI
+30 SKFFLFFI
-44 ALATL
+44 FAGFI
-49 SNLSFSQID
+49 NLSLAAID

-78 NLNRPP
+78 NLFRPA
-84 TGEPGPSY
+84 TGEPGPMY

-100 IKIKL
+100 IQIKL
-105 DELNRS
+105 NEDTRS
-111 VQGSEVITYKNN
+111 VEGSETITYTNN
-123 SPLKLNYVWLQL
+123 SPLTLKYIWLQL
-135 DQNIFDKDSINN
+135 DQNIFAKESINN
-147 LTRPWWGGNESID
+147 LTRPWGGGDSSVD
-160 FSTLRRQNFMDNFDG
+160 FSTLRRQNFMDKFEG

-180 SIKINGKEA
+180 SIKINNKSPDT
-189 QVNLVG
+189 NLVG
-195 THVRINLDAPLNS
+195 THVRINLEQPLKP
-208 GESIELEI
+208 GESTSLDVE
-216 DWAYALVEEN
+216 WAYALVEEN
-226 AVRARNGYESF
+226 AVRARNGYETF
-237 EDGNDIFLLAQW
+237 EDGNDIFLMAQW
-249 YPRITVFSDYE
+249 YPRVTVFSDYE

-282 DITVPADHIV
+282 DISVPSDHV
-292 AATGTLQNQDDV
+292 VSATGVLLNENDV
-304 LNSIQKRRMKKAEK
+304 LSPIQKKRMKQARKSEK
-318 SSKPIFIVTPDEA
+318 PMFIITPDEA
-331 FDNELE
+331 YDNELE
-337 KSTEY
+337 KSTDY

-371 QNSEE
+371 QD
-376 NPLVMAMSFQNSKEN
+376 SKEN

-398 FYPNEGEPL
+398 FYPKEGEPL

-414 AVMHTMEV
+414 AVMHTMKV

-463 SRTYSRS
+463 TRTYSRS
-470 EKEFLIGVVIHEIG
+470 EKEFLIGVVIHEVG
-484 HIYFPMIVNSDERQW
+484 HIYYPMIVNSDERQW

-509 LQYLAEQEWNI
+509 VQYLAEQEWDI
-520 NYRSDRGEPRWITD
+520 NYRSDRGEPRWMTEF
-534 YMSSSN
+534 MSSSY

-552 QFGNNSYA
+552 QFGNNAYG

-581 AFREYSQRWKFKR
+581 AFREYSVRWKFKR

-622 TDHVDIALD
+622 TDHVDIALN
-631 NIHIASLDTLDPQ
+631 NIHLASLDTLDPQ
-644 IDLAKDRID
+644 INLAKDRVD
-653 FQKEPEIL
+653 FENEPLIL
-661 HDNRNEAAGIVTRVK
+661 HDQRNEAAKIETRVTE
-676 SRPELLDVYDEYDEF
+676 RPELLDIYNEYDEF

-698 RDYEEILD
+698 GDSKEILE
-706 DLYDRNDSD
+706 DLYDKNNSD

-722 LVEALAKEEDYY
+722 LVESIEKDEGYY
-734 IFEFTNKGGLIM
+734 IFEFSNKGGLVM
-746 PIPLELTYENGE
+746 PIPLEITYEDGT
-758 KELIRIPVEIWRKN
+758 KELVRIPVEGWRKN
-772 PNRTLWLKRS
+772 SKKTKWLKRS
-782 KVKITQAVIDPYW
+782 KLKITQAVIDPYW
-795 EIGDTEIE
+795 EIGDTQIE

-827 LMQDLLNRNK
+827 LMQDLLKRNQE
-837 KITSHN
+837 ISSHN

>member
-1 MIVLIGVANA
+1 MMKI
-11 GQMFSRIET
+11 
-20 DQKLLKAVLK
+20 K
-30 RLMIVLRSKFFFVI
+30 SKFFLFFI
-44 ALATL
+44 FAGFT
-49 SNLSFSQID
+49 NLSFAAID

-78 NLNRPP
+78 NLSRPA
-84 TGEPGPSY
+84 TGEPGPMY

-100 IKIKL
+100 IQIKL
-105 DELNRS
+105 NEDTRS
-111 VQGSEVITYKNN
+111 VKGSETITYTNN
-123 SPLKLNYVWLQL
+123 SPLTLKYIWLQL
-135 DQNIFDKDSINN
+135 DQNIFAKESINN
-147 LTRPWWGGNESID
+147 LTRPWGGGDSSVD
-160 FSTLRRQNFMDNFDG
+160 FSTLRRQNFMDKFEG

-180 SIKINGKEA
+180 SIKINNKSPDT
-189 QVNLVG
+189 NLVG
-195 THVRINLDAPLNS
+195 THVRINLEQPLKP
-208 GESIELEI
+208 GESTSLDIE
-216 DWAYALVEEN
+216 WAYALVEEN
-226 AVRARNGYESF
+226 AVRARNGYETF
-237 EDGNDIFLLAQW
+237 EDGNDIFLMAQW
-249 YPRITVFSDYE
+249 YPRVTVFSDYE

-282 DITVPADHIV
+282 DISVPSDHV
-292 AATGTLQNQDDV
+292 VSATGVLLNENDV
-304 LNSIQKRRMKKAEK
+304 LSPVQKKRMKQARKSEK
-318 SSKPIFIVTPDEA
+318 PMFIITPDEA
-331 FDNELE
+331 YDNELE
-337 KSTEY
+337 KSTDY

-371 QNSEE
+371 QD
-376 NPLVMAMSFQNSKEN
+376 SKEN

-398 FYPNEGEPL
+398 FYPKEGEPL

-414 AVMHTMEV
+414 AVMHTMKV

-463 SRTYSRS
+463 TRTYTRS

-484 HIYFPMIVNSDERQW
+484 HIYYPMIVNSDERQW

-509 LQYLAEQEWNI
+509 VQYLAEQEWDI
-520 NYRSDRGEPRWITD
+520 NYRSDRGEPRWMTEF
-534 YMSSSN
+534 MSSSY

-552 QFGNNSYA
+552 QFGNNAYG

-581 AFREYSQRWKFKR
+581 AFREYSVRWKFKR

-622 TDHVDIALD
+622 TDHVDIALN
-631 NIHIASLDTLDPQ
+631 NIHLASLDTLDPQ
-644 IDLAKDRID
+644 INLAKDRVD
-653 FQKEPEIL
+653 FENEPLIL
-661 HDNRNEAAGIVTRVK
+661 HDQRNEAAKIETRVTE
-676 SRPELLDVYDEYDEF
+676 RPELLDIYNEYDEF

-698 RDYEEILD
+698 GDSKEILE
-706 DLYDRNDSD
+706 DLYDKNDSD

-722 LVEALAKEEDYY
+722 LVEAIEKDEGYY
-734 IFEFTNKGGLIM
+734 IFEFSNKGGLVM
-746 PIPLELTYENGE
+746 PIPLEITYEDGT

-772 PNRTLWLKRS
+772 SKKTKWLKRS
-782 KVKITQAVIDPYW
+782 KLKITQAVIDPYW
-795 EIGDTEIE
+795 EIGDTQIE

-827 LMQDLLNRNK
+827 LMQDLLKRNQVLS
-837 KITSHN
+837 SHN

>member
-1 MIVLIGVANA
+1 MK
-11 GQMFSRIET
+11 T
-20 DQKLLKAVLK
+20 K
-30 RLMIVLRSKFFFVI
+30 SKFFLFFI
-44 ALATL
+44 FAGFT
-49 SNLSFSQID
+49 NLSFAAID

-65 DKFRQLDEVFPSP
+65 DKFRQLDEVFPTP
-78 NLNRPP
+78 NLSRPS
-84 TGEPGPSY
+84 TGEPGPMY

-100 IKIKL
+100 IQIKL
-105 DELNRS
+105 NEDTRS
-111 VQGSEVITYKNN
+111 VEGSETITYTNN
-123 SPLKLNYVWLQL
+123 SPLTLKYIWLQL
-135 DQNIFDKDSINN
+135 DQNIFAKESINN
-147 LTRPWWGGNESID
+147 LTRPWGGGDSSVD
-160 FSTLRRQNFMDNFDG
+160 FSTLRRQNFMDKFEG

-180 SIKINGKEA
+180 SIKINNKSPDT
-189 QVNLVG
+189 NLVG
-195 THVRINLDAPLNS
+195 THVRINLEQPLKP
-208 GESIELEI
+208 GESTSLDIE
-216 DWAYALVEEN
+216 WAYALVEEN
-226 AVRARNGYESF
+226 AVRARNGYETF
-237 EDGNDIFLLAQW
+237 EDGNDIFLMAQW
-249 YPRITVFSDYE
+249 YPRVTVFSDYE

-282 DITVPADHIV
+282 DISVPSDHV
-292 AATGTLQNQDDV
+292 VSATGVLLNESDV
-304 LNSIQKRRMKKAEK
+304 LSPIQKKRMRQARKSEK
-318 SSKPIFIVTPDEA
+318 PMFIITPDEA
-331 FDNELE
+331 YDNELE
-337 KSTEY
+337 KSTDY

-371 QNSEE
+371 QD
-376 NPLVMAMSFQNSKEN
+376 SKEN

-398 FYPNEGEPL
+398 FYPKEGEPL

-414 AVMHTMEV
+414 AVMHTMKV

-463 SRTYSRS
+463 TRTYSRS
-470 EKEFLIGVVIHEIG
+470 EKEFLIGVVIHEVG
-484 HIYFPMIVNSDERQW
+484 HIYYPMIVNSDERQW

-509 LQYLAEQEWNI
+509 VQYLAEQEWDI
-520 NYRSDRGEPRWITD
+520 NYRSDRGEPRWMTEF
-534 YMSSSN
+534 MSSSY

-552 QFGNNSYA
+552 QFGNNAYG

-581 AFREYSQRWKFKR
+581 AFREYSVRWKFKR

-622 TDHVDIALD
+622 TDHVDIALN
-631 NIHIASLDTLDPQ
+631 NIHLASLDTLDPQ
-644 IDLAKDRID
+644 VNLAKDRVD
-653 FQKEPEIL
+653 FENEPLIL
-661 HDNRNEAAGIVTRVK
+661 HDQRNEAAKIETRVTE
-676 SRPELLDVYDEYDEF
+676 RPELLDIYNEYDEF

-698 RDYEEILD
+698 RDSKEILE
-706 DLYDRNDSD
+706 DLYDKNDSD

-722 LVEALAKEEDYY
+722 LVDAIEKDEGYY
-734 IFEFTNKGGLIM
+734 IFEFSNKGGLVM
-746 PIPLELTYENGE
+746 PIPLEITYEDGT

-772 PNRTLWLKRS
+772 SKKTKWLKRS
-782 KVKITQAVIDPYW
+782 KLKITQAVIDPYW
-795 EIGDTEIE
+795 EIGDTQIE

-827 LMQDLLNRNK
+827 LMQDLLKRNQVLS
-837 KITSHN
+837 SHN

>member
-1 MIVLIGVANA
+1 MMKI
-11 GQMFSRIET
+11 
-20 DQKLLKAVLK
+20 K
-30 RLMIVLRSKFFFVI
+30 SKFFLFFI
-44 ALATL
+44 FAGFT
-49 SNLSFSQID
+49 NLSFAAID

-78 NLNRPP
+78 NLSRPA
-84 TGEPGPSY
+84 TGEPGPMY

-100 IKIKL
+100 IQIKL
-105 DELNRS
+105 NEDTRS
-111 VQGSEVITYKNN
+111 VEGSETITYTNN
-123 SPLKLNYVWLQL
+123 SPLTLKYIWLQL
-135 DQNIFDKDSINN
+135 DQNIFAKESINN
-147 LTRPWWGGNESID
+147 LTRPWGGGDSSVD
-160 FSTLRRQNFMDNFDG
+160 FSTLRRQNFMDKFEG

-180 SIKINGKEA
+180 SIKINNKSA
-189 QVNLVG
+189 DTNLVG
-195 THVRINLDAPLNS
+195 THVRINLDQPLKP
-208 GESIELEI
+208 GESTSLDIE
-216 DWAYALVEEN
+216 WAYALVEEN
-226 AVRARNGYESF
+226 AVRARNGYETF
-237 EDGNDIFLLAQW
+237 EDGNDIFLMAQW
-249 YPRITVFSDYE
+249 YPRVTVFSDYE

-282 DITVPADHIV
+282 DISVPSDHV
-292 AATGTLQNQDDV
+292 VSATGVLLNENDV
-304 LNSIQKRRMKKAEK
+304 LSPIQKKRMKQARKSEK
-318 SSKPIFIVTPDEA
+318 PMFIITPDEA
-331 FDNELE
+331 YDNELE
-337 KSTEY
+337 KSTDY

-371 QNSEE
+371 QD
-376 NPLVMAMSFQNSKEN
+376 SKEN

-398 FYPNEGEPL
+398 FYPKEGEPL

-414 AVMHTMEV
+414 AVMHTMKV

-463 SRTYSRS
+463 TRTYSRS
-470 EKEFLIGVVIHEIG
+470 EKEFLIGVVIHEVG
-484 HIYFPMIVNSDERQW
+484 HIYYPMIVNSDERQW

-509 LQYLAEQEWNI
+509 VQYLAEQEWDI
-520 NYRSDRGEPRWITD
+520 NYRSDRGEPRWMTEF
-534 YMSSSN
+534 MSSSY

-552 QFGNNSYA
+552 QFGNNAYG

-581 AFREYSQRWKFKR
+581 AFREYSVRWKFKR

-622 TDHVDIALD
+622 TDHVDIALN
-631 NIHIASLDTLDPQ
+631 NIHLASLDTLDPQ
-644 IDLAKDRID
+644 VNLAKDRVD
-653 FQKEPEIL
+653 FENEPLIL
-661 HDNRNEAAGIVTRVK
+661 HDQRNEAAKIETRVTE
-676 SRPELLDVYDEYDEF
+676 RPELLDIYNEYDEF

-698 RDYEEILD
+698 RDSKEILE
-706 DLYDRNDSD
+706 DLYDKNDSD

-722 LVEALAKEEDYY
+722 LVEAIEKDEGYY
-734 IFEFTNKGGLIM
+734 IFEFSNKGGLVM
-746 PIPLELTYENGE
+746 PIPLEITYEDGT

-772 PNRTLWLKRS
+772 SKKTKWLKRS
-782 KVKITQAVIDPYW
+782 KLKITQAVIDPYW
-795 EIGDTEIE
+795 EIGDTQIE

-827 LMQDLLNRNK
+827 LMQDLLKRNQVLS
-837 KITSHN
+837 SHN

>member
-1 MIVLIGVANA
+1 MMKI
-11 GQMFSRIET
+11 
-20 DQKLLKAVLK
+20 K
-30 RLMIVLRSKFFFVI
+30 SKFFLFFI
-44 ALATL
+44 FAGFT
-49 SNLSFSQID
+49 NLSFAAID

-78 NLNRPP
+78 NLSRPA
-84 TGEPGPSY
+84 TGEPGPMY

-100 IKIKL
+100 IQIKL
-105 DELNRS
+105 NEDTRS
-111 VQGSEVITYKNN
+111 VKGSETITYTNN
-123 SPLKLNYVWLQL
+123 SPLTLKYIWLQL
-135 DQNIFDKDSINN
+135 DQNIFAKESINN
-147 LTRPWWGGNESID
+147 LTRPWGGGDSSVD
-160 FSTLRRQNFMDNFDG
+160 FSTLRRQNFMDKFEG

-180 SIKINGKEA
+180 SIKINNKSPDT
-189 QVNLVG
+189 NLVG
-195 THVRINLDAPLNS
+195 THVRINLEQPLKP
-208 GESIELEI
+208 GESTSLDIE
-216 DWAYALVEEN
+216 WAYALVEEN
-226 AVRARNGYESF
+226 AVRARNGYETF
-237 EDGNDIFLLAQW
+237 EDGNDIFLMAQW
-249 YPRITVFSDYE
+249 YPRVTVFSDYE

-282 DITVPADHIV
+282 DISVPSDHV
-292 AATGTLQNQDDV
+292 VSATGILLNENDV
-304 LNSIQKRRMKKAEK
+304 LSPVQKKRMKQARKSEK
-318 SSKPIFIVTPDEA
+318 PMFIITPDEA
-331 FDNELE
+331 YDNELE
-337 KSTEY
+337 KSTDY

-371 QNSEE
+371 QD
-376 NPLVMAMSFQNSKEN
+376 SKEN

-398 FYPNEGEPL
+398 FYPKEGEPL

-414 AVMHTMEV
+414 AVMHTMKV

-463 SRTYSRS
+463 TRTYSRS
-470 EKEFLIGVVIHEIG
+470 EKEFLIGVVIHEVG
-484 HIYFPMIVNSDERQW
+484 HIYYPMIVNSDERQW

-509 LQYLAEQEWNI
+509 VQYLAEQEWDI
-520 NYRSDRGEPRWITD
+520 NYRSDRGEPRWMTEF
-534 YMSSSN
+534 MSSSY

-552 QFGNNSYA
+552 QFGNNAYG

-581 AFREYSQRWKFKR
+581 AFREYSVRWKFKR

-622 TDHVDIALD
+622 TDHVDIALN
-631 NIHIASLDTLDPQ
+631 NIHLASLDTLDPQ
-644 IDLAKDRID
+644 VNLAKDRVD
-653 FQKEPEIL
+653 FENEPLIL
-661 HDNRNEAAGIVTRVK
+661 HDQRNEAAKIETRVTE
-676 SRPELLDVYDEYDEF
+676 RPELLDIYNEYDEF

-698 RDYEEILD
+698 RDSKEILE
-706 DLYDRNDSD
+706 DLYDKNDSD

-722 LVEALAKEEDYY
+722 LVDAIEKDEGYY
-734 IFEFTNKGGLIM
+734 IFEFSNKGGLVM
-746 PIPLELTYENGE
+746 PIPLEITYEDGT

-772 PNRTLWLKRS
+772 SKKTKWLKRS
-782 KVKITQAVIDPYW
+782 KLKITQAVIDPYW
-795 EIGDTEIE
+795 EIGDTQIE

-827 LMQDLLNRNK
+827 LMQDLLKRNQVLS
-837 KITSHN
+837 SHN

>member
-1 MIVLIGVANA
+1 MMKI
-11 GQMFSRIET
+11 
-20 DQKLLKAVLK
+20 K
-30 RLMIVLRSKFFFVI
+30 SKFFLFFI
-44 ALATL
+44 FAGFI
-49 SNLSFSQID
+49 NLSLAAID

-78 NLNRPP
+78 NLFRPA
-84 TGEPGPSY
+84 TGEPGPMY

-100 IKIKL
+100 IQIKL
-105 DELNRS
+105 NEDTRS
-111 VQGSEVITYKNN
+111 VEGSETITYTNN
-123 SPLKLNYVWLQL
+123 SPLTLKYIWLQL
-135 DQNIFDKDSINN
+135 DQNIFAKESINN
-147 LTRPWWGGNESID
+147 LTRPWGGGDSSVD
-160 FSTLRRQNFMDNFDG
+160 FSTLRRQNFMDKFEG

-180 SIKINGKEA
+180 SIKINNKSPDT
-189 QVNLVG
+189 NLVG
-195 THVRINLDAPLNS
+195 THVRINLEQPLKP
-208 GESIELEI
+208 GESTSLDIE
-216 DWAYALVEEN
+216 WAYALVEEN
-226 AVRARNGYESF
+226 AVRARNGYETF
-237 EDGNDIFLLAQW
+237 EDGNDIFLMAQW
-249 YPRITVFSDYE
+249 YPRVTVFSDYE

-282 DITVPADHIV
+282 DISVPSDHV
-292 AATGTLQNQDDV
+292 VSATGVLLNENDV
-304 LNSIQKRRMKKAEK
+304 LSPIQKKRMKQARKSEK
-318 SSKPIFIVTPDEA
+318 PMFIITPDEA
-331 FDNELE
+331 YDNELE
-337 KSTEY
+337 KSTDY

-371 QNSEE
+371 QD
-376 NPLVMAMSFQNSKEN
+376 SKEN

-398 FYPNEGEPL
+398 FYPKEGEPL

-414 AVMHTMEV
+414 AVMHTMKV

-463 SRTYSRS
+463 TRTYSRS
-470 EKEFLIGVVIHEIG
+470 EKEFLIGVVIHEVG
-484 HIYFPMIVNSDERQW
+484 HIYYPMIVNSDERQW

-509 LQYLAEQEWNI
+509 VQYLAEQEWDI
-520 NYRSDRGEPRWITD
+520 NYRSDRGEPRWMTEF
-534 YMSSSN
+534 MSSSY

-552 QFGNNSYA
+552 QFGNNAYG

-581 AFREYSQRWKFKR
+581 AFREYSVRWKFKR

-622 TDHVDIALD
+622 TDHVDIALN
-631 NIHIASLDTLDPQ
+631 NIHLASLDTLDPQ
-644 IDLAKDRID
+644 INLAKDRVD
-653 FQKEPEIL
+653 FENEPLIL
-661 HDNRNEAAGIVTRVK
+661 HDQRNEAAKIETRVTE
-676 SRPELLDVYDEYDEF
+676 RPELLDIYNEYDEF

-698 RDYEEILD
+698 GDSKEILE
-706 DLYDRNDSD
+706 DLYDKNNSD

-722 LVEALAKEEDYY
+722 LVEAIEKDEGYY
-734 IFEFTNKGGLIM
+734 IFEFSNKGGLVM
-746 PIPLELTYENGE
+746 PIPLEITYEDGT
-758 KELIRIPVEIWRKN
+758 KELVRIPVEVWRKN
-772 PNRTLWLKRS
+772 SKKTKWLKRS
-782 KVKITQAVIDPYW
+782 KLKITQAVIDPYW
-795 EIGDTEIE
+795 EIGDTQIE

-827 LMQDLLNRNK
+827 LMQDLLKRNQE
-837 KITSHN
+837 ISSHN

>member
-1 MIVLIGVANA
+1 MMKI
-11 GQMFSRIET
+11 
-20 DQKLLKAVLK
+20 K
-30 RLMIVLRSKFFFVI
+30 SKFFLFFI
-44 ALATL
+44 FAGFT
-49 SNLSFSQID
+49 NLSFAAID

-78 NLNRPP
+78 NLSRPA
-84 TGEPGPSY
+84 TGEPGPMY

-100 IKIKL
+100 IQIKL
-105 DELNRS
+105 NEDTRS
-111 VQGSEVITYKNN
+111 VKGSETITYTNN
-123 SPLKLNYVWLQL
+123 SPLTLKYIWLQL
-135 DQNIFDKDSINN
+135 DQNIFAKESINN
-147 LTRPWWGGNESID
+147 LTRPWGGGDSSVD
-160 FSTLRRQNFMDNFDG
+160 FSTLRRQNFMDKFEG

-180 SIKINGKEA
+180 SIKINNKSPDT
-189 QVNLVG
+189 NLVG
-195 THVRINLDAPLNS
+195 THVRINLEQPLKP
-208 GESIELEI
+208 GESTSLDIE
-216 DWAYALVEEN
+216 WAYALVEEN
-226 AVRARNGYESF
+226 AVRARNGYETF
-237 EDGNDIFLLAQW
+237 EDGNDIFLMAQW
-249 YPRITVFSDYE
+249 YPRVTVFSDYE

-282 DITVPADHIV
+282 DISVPSDHV
-292 AATGTLQNQDDV
+292 VSATGVLLNENDV
-304 LNSIQKRRMKKAEK
+304 LSPVQKKRMKQARKSEK
-318 SSKPIFIVTPDEA
+318 PMFIITPDEA
-331 FDNELE
+331 YDNELE
-337 KSTEY
+337 KSTDY

-371 QNSEE
+371 QD
-376 NPLVMAMSFQNSKEN
+376 SKET

-398 FYPNEGEPL
+398 FYPKEGEPL

-414 AVMHTMEV
+414 AVMHTMKV

-463 SRTYSRS
+463 TRTYSRS
-470 EKEFLIGVVIHEIG
+470 EKEFLIGVVIHEVG
-484 HIYFPMIVNSDERQW
+484 HIYYPMIVNSDERQW

-509 LQYLAEQEWNI
+509 VQYLAEQEWDI
-520 NYRSDRGEPRWITD
+520 NYRSDRGEPRWMTEF
-534 YMSSSN
+534 MSSSY

-552 QFGNNSYA
+552 QFGNNAYG

-581 AFREYSQRWKFKR
+581 AFREYSVRWKFKR

-622 TDHVDIALD
+622 TDHVDIALN
-631 NIHIASLDTLDPQ
+631 NIHLASLDTLDPQ
-644 IDLAKDRID
+644 VNLAKDRVD
-653 FQKEPEIL
+653 FENEPLIL
-661 HDNRNEAAGIVTRVK
+661 HDQRNEAAKIETRVTE
-676 SRPELLDVYDEYDEF
+676 RPELLDIYNEYDEF

-698 RDYEEILD
+698 RDSKEILE
-706 DLYDRNDSD
+706 DLYDKNDSD

-722 LVEALAKEEDYY
+722 LVDAIEKDEGYY
-734 IFEFTNKGGLIM
+734 IFEFSNKGGLVM
-746 PIPLELTYENGE
+746 PIPLEITYEDGT

-772 PNRTLWLKRS
+772 SKKTKWLKRS
-782 KVKITQAVIDPYW
+782 KLKITQAVIDPYW
-795 EIGDTEIE
+795 EIGDTQIE

-827 LMQDLLNRNK
+827 LMQDLLKRNQVLS
-837 KITSHN
+837 SHN

>member
-1 MIVLIGVANA
+1 MMKI
-11 GQMFSRIET
+11 
-20 DQKLLKAVLK
+20 
-30 RLMIVLRSKFFFVI
+30 RSKFFLFLVF
-44 ALATL
+44 AGFT
-49 SNLSFSQID
+49 NLSFAAID

-78 NLNRPP
+78 NLSRPA
-84 TGEPGPSY
+84 TGEPGPMY

-100 IKIKL
+100 IQIKL
-105 DELNRS
+105 NEDTRS
-111 VQGSEVITYKNN
+111 VEGSETITYTNN
-123 SPLKLNYVWLQL
+123 SPLTLKYIWLQL
-135 DQNIFDKDSINN
+135 DQNIFAKESINN
-147 LTRPWWGGNESID
+147 LTRPWGGGDSSVD
-160 FSTLRRQNFMDNFDG
+160 FSTLRRQNFMDKFEG

-180 SIKINGKEA
+180 SIKINNKSA
-189 QVNLVG
+189 DTNLVG
-195 THVRINLDAPLNS
+195 THVRINLDQPLKP
-208 GESIELEI
+208 GESTSLDIE
-216 DWAYALVEEN
+216 WAYALVEEN
-226 AVRARNGYESF
+226 AVRARNGYETF
-237 EDGNDIFLLAQW
+237 EDGNDIFLMAQW
-249 YPRITVFSDYE
+249 YPRVTVFSDYE

-282 DITVPADHIV
+282 DISVPSDHV
-292 AATGTLQNQDDV
+292 VSATGVLLNENDV
-304 LNSIQKRRMKKAEK
+304 LSPIQKKRMKQARKSEK
-318 SSKPIFIVTPDEA
+318 PMFIITPDEA
-331 FDNELE
+331 YDNELE
-337 KSTEY
+337 KSTDY

-371 QNSEE
+371 QD
-376 NPLVMAMSFQNSKEN
+376 SKEN

-398 FYPNEGEPL
+398 FYPKEGEPL

-414 AVMHTMEV
+414 AVMHTMKV

-463 SRTYSRS
+463 TRTYSRS
-470 EKEFLIGVVIHEIG
+470 EKEFLIGVVIHEVG
-484 HIYFPMIVNSDERQW
+484 HIYYPMIVNSDERQW

-509 LQYLAEQEWNI
+509 VQYLAEQEWDI
-520 NYRSDRGEPRWITD
+520 NYRSDRGEPRWMTEF
-534 YMSSSN
+534 MSSSY

-552 QFGNNSYA
+552 QFGNNAYG

-581 AFREYSQRWKFKR
+581 AFREYSVRWKFKR

-622 TDHVDIALD
+622 TDHVDIALN
-631 NIHIASLDTLDPQ
+631 NIHLASLDTLDPQ
-644 IDLAKDRID
+644 VNLAKDRVD
-653 FQKEPEIL
+653 FENEPLIL
-661 HDNRNEAAGIVTRVK
+661 HDQRNEAAKIETRVTE
-676 SRPELLDVYDEYDEF
+676 RPELLDIYNEYDEF

-698 RDYEEILD
+698 RDSKEVLD
-706 DLYDRNDSD
+706 DLYDKNDSD

-722 LVEALAKEEDYY
+722 LVEAIEKDEDYY
-734 IFEFTNKGGLIM
+734 IFEFSNKGGLVM
-746 PIPLELTYENGE
+746 PIPLEITYEDGT
-758 KELIRIPVEIWRKN
+758 KELIRIPVEVWRKN
-772 PNRTLWLKRS
+772 SNKTKWLKRS
-782 KVKITQAVIDPYW
+782 KLKITQAVIDPYW
-795 EIGDTEIE
+795 EIGDTQIE

-827 LMQDLLNRNK
+827 LMQDLLKRNQV
-837 KITSHN
+837 ISSHN

>member
-1 MIVLIGVANA
+1 MMKI
-11 GQMFSRIET
+11 
-20 DQKLLKAVLK
+20 K
-30 RLMIVLRSKFFFVI
+30 SKFFLFFI
-44 ALATL
+44 FAGFT
-49 SNLSFSQID
+49 NLSFAAID

-65 DKFRQLDEVFPSP
+65 DKFRQLDEVFPTP
-78 NLNRPP
+78 NLSRPS
-84 TGEPGPSY
+84 TGEPGPMY

-100 IKIKL
+100 IQIKL
-105 DELNRS
+105 NEDTRS
-111 VQGSEVITYKNN
+111 VEGSETITYTNN
-123 SPLKLNYVWLQL
+123 SPLTLKYIWLQL
-135 DQNIFDKDSINN
+135 DQNIFAKESINN
-147 LTRPWWGGNESID
+147 LTRPWGGGDSSVD
-160 FSTLRRQNFMDNFDG
+160 FSTLRRQNFMDKFEG

-180 SIKINGKEA
+180 SIKINNKSPDT
-189 QVNLVG
+189 NLVG
-195 THVRINLDAPLNS
+195 THVRINLEQPLKP
-208 GESIELEI
+208 GESTSLDIE
-216 DWAYALVEEN
+216 WSYALVEEN
-226 AVRARNGYESF
+226 AVRARNGYETF
-237 EDGNDIFLLAQW
+237 EDGNDIFLMAQW
-249 YPRITVFSDYE
+249 YPRVTVFSDYE

-282 DITVPADHIV
+282 DISVPSDHV
-292 AATGTLQNQDDV
+292 VSATGVLLNENDV
-304 LNSIQKRRMKKAEK
+304 LSPIQKKRMKQARKSEK
-318 SSKPIFIVTPDEA
+318 PMFIITPDEA
-331 FDNELE
+331 YDNELE
-337 KSTEY
+337 KSTDY

-371 QNSEE
+371 QD
-376 NPLVMAMSFQNSKEN
+376 SKEN

-398 FYPNEGEPL
+398 FYPKEGEPL

-414 AVMHTMEV
+414 AVMHTMKV

-463 SRTYSRS
+463 TRTYSRS
-470 EKEFLIGVVIHEIG
+470 EKEFLIGVVIHEVG
-484 HIYFPMIVNSDERQW
+484 HIYYPMIVNSDERQW

-509 LQYLAEQEWNI
+509 VQYLAEQEWDI
-520 NYRSDRGEPRWITD
+520 NYRSDRGEPRWMTEF
-534 YMSSSN
+534 MSSSY

-552 QFGNNSYA
+552 QFGNNAYG

-581 AFREYSQRWKFKR
+581 AFREYSVRWKFKR

-622 TDHVDIALD
+622 TDHVDIALN
-631 NIHIASLDTLDPQ
+631 NIHLASLDTLDPQ
-644 IDLAKDRID
+644 VNLAKDRVD
-653 FQKEPEIL
+653 FENEPLIL
-661 HDNRNEAAGIVTRVK
+661 HDQRNEAAKIETRVTE
-676 SRPELLDVYDEYDEF
+676 RPELLDIYNEYDEF

-698 RDYEEILD
+698 RDSKEILE
-706 DLYDRNDSD
+706 DLYDKNDSD

-722 LVEALAKEEDYY
+722 LVDAIEKDEGYY
-734 IFEFTNKGGLIM
+734 IFEFSNKGGLVM
-746 PIPLELTYENGE
+746 PIPLEITYEDGT

-772 PNRTLWLKRS
+772 SKKTKWLKRS
-782 KVKITQAVIDPYW
+782 KLKITQAVIDPYW
-795 EIGDTEIE
+795 EIGDTQIE

-827 LMQDLLNRNK
+827 LMQDLLKRNQVLS
-837 KITSHN
+837 SHN

>member
-1 MIVLIGVANA
+1 MMKI
-11 GQMFSRIET
+11 
-20 DQKLLKAVLK
+20 K
-30 RLMIVLRSKFFFVI
+30 SKFFLFFI
-44 ALATL
+44 FAGFT
-49 SNLSFSQID
+49 NLSFAAID

-78 NLNRPP
+78 NLSRPA
-84 TGEPGPSY
+84 TGEPGPMY

-100 IKIKL
+100 IQIKL
-105 DELNRS
+105 NEDTRS
-111 VQGSEVITYKNN
+111 VEGSETITYTNN
-123 SPLKLNYVWLQL
+123 SPLTLKYIWLQL
-135 DQNIFDKDSINN
+135 DQNIFAKESINN
-147 LTRPWWGGNESID
+147 LTRPWGGGDSSVD
-160 FSTLRRQNFMDNFDG
+160 FSTLRRQNFMDKFEG

-180 SIKINGKEA
+180 SIKINNKSPDT
-189 QVNLVG
+189 NLVG
-195 THVRINLDAPLNS
+195 THVRINLEQPLKP
-208 GESIELEI
+208 GESTSLDIE
-216 DWAYALVEEN
+216 WAYALVEEN
-226 AVRARNGYESF
+226 AVRARNGYETF
-237 EDGNDIFLLAQW
+237 EDGNDIFLMAQW
-249 YPRITVFSDYE
+249 YPRVTVFSDYE

-282 DITVPADHIV
+282 DISVPSDHV
-292 AATGTLQNQDDV
+292 VSATGVLLNENDV
-304 LNSIQKRRMKKAEK
+304 LSPVQKKRMKQARKSEK
-318 SSKPIFIVTPDEA
+318 PMFIITPDEA
-331 FDNELE
+331 YDNELE
-337 KSTEY
+337 KSTDY

-371 QNSEE
+371 QD
-376 NPLVMAMSFQNSKEN
+376 SKEN

-398 FYPNEGEPL
+398 FYPKEGEPL

-414 AVMHTMEV
+414 AVMHTMKV

-463 SRTYSRS
+463 TRTYSRS
-470 EKEFLIGVVIHEIG
+470 EKEFLIGVVIHEVG
-484 HIYFPMIVNSDERQW
+484 HIYYPMIVNSDERQW

-509 LQYLAEQEWNI
+509 VQYLAEQEWDI
-520 NYRSDRGEPRWITD
+520 NYRSDRGEPRWMTEF
-534 YMSSSN
+534 MSSSY

-552 QFGNNSYA
+552 QFGNNAYG

-581 AFREYSQRWKFKR
+581 AFREYSVRWKFKR

-622 TDHVDIALD
+622 TDHVDIALN
-631 NIHIASLDTLDPQ
+631 NIHLASLDTLDPQ
-644 IDLAKDRID
+644 INLAKDRVD
-653 FQKEPEIL
+653 FENEPLIL
-661 HDNRNEAAGIVTRVK
+661 HDQRNEAAKIETRVTE
-676 SRPELLDVYDEYDEF
+676 RPELLDIYNEYDEF

-698 RDYEEILD
+698 RDSKEILE
-706 DLYDRNDSD
+706 DLYDKNDSD

-722 LVEALAKEEDYY
+722 LVEAIEKDEGYY
-734 IFEFTNKGGLIM
+734 IFEFSNKGGLVM
-746 PIPLELTYENGE
+746 PIPLEITYEDGT

-772 PNRTLWLKRS
+772 SKKTKWLKRS
-782 KVKITQAVIDPYW
+782 KLKITQAVIDPYW
-795 EIGDTEIE
+795 EIGDTQIE

-827 LMQDLLNRNK
+827 LMQDLLKRNQVLS
-837 KITSHN
+837 SHN

>member
-1 MIVLIGVANA
+1 MMKI
-11 GQMFSRIET
+11 
-20 DQKLLKAVLK
+20 
-30 RLMIVLRSKFFFVI
+30 RSKFFLFLVF
-44 ALATL
+44 AGFT
-49 SNLSFSQID
+49 NLSFAAID

-78 NLNRPP
+78 NLSRPA
-84 TGEPGPSY
+84 TGEPGPMY

-100 IKIKL
+100 IQIKL
-105 DELNRS
+105 YEDTRS
-111 VQGSEVITYKNN
+111 VEGSETITYTNN
-123 SPLKLNYVWLQL
+123 SPLTLKYIWLQL
-135 DQNIFDKDSINN
+135 DQNIFAKESINN
-147 LTRPWWGGNESID
+147 LTRPWGGGDSSVD
-160 FSTLRRQNFMDNFDG
+160 FSTLRRQNFMDKFEG

-180 SIKINGKEA
+180 SIKINNKSA
-189 QVNLVG
+189 DTNLVG
-195 THVRINLDAPLNS
+195 THVRINLDQPLKP
-208 GESIELEI
+208 GESTSLDIE
-216 DWAYALVEEN
+216 WAYALVEEN
-226 AVRARNGYESF
+226 AVRARNGYETF
-237 EDGNDIFLLAQW
+237 EDGNDIFLMAQW
-249 YPRITVFSDYE
+249 YPRVTVFSDYE

-282 DITVPADHIV
+282 DISVPSDHV
-292 AATGTLQNQDDV
+292 VSATGVLLNENDV
-304 LNSIQKRRMKKAEK
+304 LNPIQKKRMKQARKSEK
-318 SSKPIFIVTPDEA
+318 PMFIITPDEA
-331 FDNELE
+331 YDNELE
-337 KSTEY
+337 KSTDY

-371 QNSEE
+371 QD
-376 NPLVMAMSFQNSKEN
+376 SKEN

-398 FYPNEGEPL
+398 FYPKEGEPL

-414 AVMHTMEV
+414 AVMHTMKV

-463 SRTYSRS
+463 TRTYSRS
-470 EKEFLIGVVIHEIG
+470 EKEFLIGVVIHEVG
-484 HIYFPMIVNSDERQW
+484 HIYYPMIVNSDERQW

-509 LQYLAEQEWNI
+509 VQYLAEQEWDI
-520 NYRSDRGEPRWITD
+520 NYRSDRGEPRWMTEF
-534 YMSSSN
+534 MSSSY

-552 QFGNNSYA
+552 QFGNNAYG

-581 AFREYSQRWKFKR
+581 AFREYSVRWKFKR

-622 TDHVDIALD
+622 TDHVDIALN
-631 NIHIASLDTLDPQ
+631 NIHLASLDTLDPQ
-644 IDLAKDRID
+644 VNLAKDRVD
-653 FQKEPEIL
+653 FENEPLIL
-661 HDNRNEAAGIVTRVK
+661 HDQRNEAAKIETRVTE
-676 SRPELLDVYDEYDEF
+676 RPELLDIYNEYDEF

-698 RDYEEILD
+698 RDSKEVLD
-706 DLYDRNDSD
+706 DLYDKNDSD

-722 LVEALAKEEDYY
+722 LVEAIEKDEDYY
-734 IFEFTNKGGLIM
+734 IFEFSNKGGLVM
-746 PIPLELTYENGE
+746 PIPLEITYEDGA
-758 KELIRIPVEIWRKN
+758 KELIRIPVEVWRKN
-772 PNRTLWLKRS
+772 SNKTKWLKRS
-782 KVKITQAVIDPYW
+782 KLKITQAVIDPYW
-795 EIGDTEIE
+795 EIGDTQIE

-827 LMQDLLNRNK
+827 LMQDLLKRNQV
-837 KITSHN
+837 ISSHN